1 MNQYRFN
8 LLKQVFC
15 RLINKLE
22 KRLLEMFIYL
32 YIFIFGKTKS
42 EVKPRGEE
50 KVVCGSQ
57 VN

>member
-8 LLKQVFC
+8 LLKQMFC

-42 EVKPRGEE
+42 EVKEVRRRWFVEV
-50 KVVCGSQ
+50 K
-57 VN
+57 